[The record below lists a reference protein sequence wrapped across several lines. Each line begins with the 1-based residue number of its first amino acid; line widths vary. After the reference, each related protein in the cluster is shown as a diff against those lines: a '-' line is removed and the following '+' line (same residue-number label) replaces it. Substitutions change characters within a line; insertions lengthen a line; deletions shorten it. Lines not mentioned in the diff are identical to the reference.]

1 MARIRSSSRREQ
13 REIRAVS
20 EQGVRPHAPK
30 SNRAAAK
37 TVASE
42 DKRKP
47 RRPLNSRSMSWS
59 RLSRQRPLQ
68 ASVTCLEARV
78 RQVGS

>member
-37 TVASE
+37 TVASGTG
-42 DKRKP
+42 
-47 RRPLNSRSMSWS
+47 SRTS
-59 RLSRQRPLQ
+59 
-68 ASVTCLEARV
+68 ASHGGHSTAGR
-78 RQVGS
+78 